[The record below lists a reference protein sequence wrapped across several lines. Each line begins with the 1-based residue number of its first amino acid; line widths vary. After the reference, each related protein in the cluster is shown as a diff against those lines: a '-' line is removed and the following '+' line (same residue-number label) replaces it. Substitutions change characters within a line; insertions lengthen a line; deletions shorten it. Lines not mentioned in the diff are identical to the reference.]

1 MIKYGVGGRELGKL
15 DETEIVLTQR
25 GIVKRK
31 RAEKEHSTKACEIAE
46 RLARKRNNK
55 PVKEI
60 LTQYAGR
67 LDENFVSQDEASWQK
82 IFNNG
87 GIRR

>member
-1 MIKYGVGGRELGKL
+1 MIKHGVGGRELEKS
-15 DETEIVLTQR
+15 DDTEIVLTGR
-25 GIVKRK
+25 GFVKRNK
-31 RAEKEHSTKACEIAE
+31 AKKEQSNKACEIAE
-46 RLARKRNNK
+46 RLAKERNNK

-67 LDENFVSQDEASWQK
+67 LDENFVSQDEANRQK

-87 GIRR
+87 GIKR